1 MVDLRLRFALAP
13 AWDKLAVKGK
23 RMSLTDQLTN
33 VADLKLNKRKGAFSV
48 REPGPEDRAV
58 DRNIFTNLG
67 FLTALFFPCKQIW
80 IIFKI

>member
-48 REPGPEDRAV
+48 EPGPEDRVGPSCVRWPV
-58 DRNIFTNLG
+58 DRIFL
-67 FLTALFFPCKQIW
+67 
-80 IIFKI
+80 